1 MAASLSNFPPFSVHE
16 GNSEIR
22 WRKWISRLKNLI
34 IGLDVKDK
42 KRQRALL
49 LHYAGEDVSEIFDTL
64 EGTGEDFA
72 TAKQRLKD
80 YFAPKKNTEN
90 ELYKLRQAKQSAN

>member
-1 MAASLSNFPPFSVHE
+1 MKFAFIIWFST
-16 GNSEIR
+16 R
-22 WRKWISRLKNLI
+22 RQNLF

-64 EGTGEDFA
+64 EGTGKDFA
-72 TAKQRLKD
+72 TAKQRLPSN
-80 YFAPKKNTEN
+80 F
-90 ELYKLRQAKQSAN
+90 

>member
-1 MAASLSNFPPFSVHE
+1 LF
-16 GNSEIR
+16 
-22 WRKWISRLKNLI
+22 